1 MKKLNTLIILLAMTV
16 IAYGQDFTL
25 AHSTGK
31 LIVEEVDELTI
42 EGYNGTE
49 IIFSGDRDG
58 EVNERAAGLKLI
70 NSLGIDDNTG
80 LGINVKEE
88 GNDVHVTG
96 LGNAND
102 GRVTI
107 KLPQNMDVYYS
118 HSDYKGGEL
127 IIQNIAGEIEVSA
140 AYNDVHLINVTGP
153 MAVKS
158 IYGEIEAVFSTLSQE
173 GSISLNSS
181 YNLIDV
187 TLPSSAGINLNMST
201 PYGNIYSDVDVNIE
215 AGDDDMRRISTKKV
229 KGTVNGGGVEVTIK
243 SGYED
248 IYLRKG

>member
-1 MKKLNTLIILLAMTV
+1 MKKLNTLIILLVVTV
-16 IAYGQDFTL
+16 IAYGQDYTL

-215 AGDDDMRRISTKKV
+215 AGDDDMRRISTKNV